1 MRLHVRAFPNSCLLC
16 GGKMQSIGMSR
27 RCFGCTRILLIT
39 AALFVEM
46 MALAGHAGAQEPPVT
61 PKPGTTPKSPATDEH
76 AGTST
81 FLHELAQEAE
91 QKNPQIAASFHAW
104 QASRKVPKQVSALPE
119 TQLSVQQ
126 FSVGSPRPFAG
137 YGNSDFAY
145 IGFGASQDIH
155 FPGKRQLRASVA
167 EHQAASMEAQTDSMR
182 RTVVGNLKMVYFRL
196 AYIQQTLGVLQ
207 RSNEL
212 LSQVQEA
219 TEARYRV
226 GQGNQQDVLKA
237 QLQHTKILQEVA
249 HHHQEEGLLEAQIK
263 QLLGR
268 PQESPDIGAET
279 LTVRRLPY
287 SAAELLQKA
296 REQNPDVHSKQASMR
311 QQETQVELARKNF
324 RPDFNVQYN
333 YEHTGS
339 QTRDYYMATYGIRL
353 PNRGRQKAELAEAQE
368 NQERARKELD
378 AETQRVL
385 SEVQQQYVRAKTS
398 EERLKSYSDGLVPQ
412 SEATF
417 QSALSAYQSN
427 KQDFESLLSS
437 FLDVL
442 NLDLEYRNELVDHES
457 ALAELERMT
466 GVDLP

>member
-1 MRLHVRAFPNSCLLC
+1 
-16 GGKMQSIGMSR
+16 MQSTYLSR
-27 RCFGCTRILLIT
+27 SLFGSTRISLISAAVVVGTMLLPVNG
-39 AALFVEM
+39 AAQQTGNSQQLGSTPESPG
-46 MALAGHAGAQEPPVT
+46 MAQHAGMP
-61 PKPGTTPKSPATDEH
+61 
-76 AGTST
+76 TS
-81 FLHELAQEAE
+81 LRELIQEAE

-104 QASRKVPKQVSALPE
+104 QASRNVPKQASALPE

-137 YGNSDFAY
+137 YSNSDFAY
-145 IGFGASQDIH
+145 IGFGASQDIPY
-155 FPGKRQLRASVA
+155 PGKRQLRGRVA
-167 EHQAASMEAQTDSMR
+167 EHEADSMEAQTDSVR
-182 RTVVGNLKMVYFRL
+182 RAVVGNLKMVYFRL

-207 RSNEL
+207 RSDAL
-212 LSQVQEA
+212 LNQVQEA
-219 TEARYRV
+219 SEARYRV

-249 HHHQEEGLLEAQIK
+249 HHHQEEGRLEAQIK
-263 QLLGR
+263 QVLGR
-268 PQESPDIGAET
+268 PQESADIVAET
-279 LTVRRLPY
+279 LILRTLPY

-296 REQNPDVHSKQASMR
+296 REQNPDVHSKQASIR
-311 QQETQVELARKNF
+311 QQETQVELAHKNF

-339 QTRDYYMATYGIRL
+339 QTRDYYMATFGIRL

-368 NQERARKELD
+368 NQERARQELD
-378 AETQRVL
+378 SESQRVL
-385 SEVQQQYVRAKTS
+385 SEVQQQYVRATTA
-398 EERLKSYSDGLVPQ
+398 EERLKIYSDGLVPQ

-427 KQDFESLLSS
+427 RQDFESLLSG

-442 NLDLEYRNELVDHES
+442 NLDLEYRSELVEHES
-457 ALAELERMT
+457 ALAELERLT

>member
-1 MRLHVRAFPNSCLLC
+1 
-16 GGKMQSIGMSR
+16 MQSTYLSR
-27 RCFGCTRILLIT
+27 SLFGCTRISLISVVVLVGTMVLPAKGT
-39 AALFVEM
+39 AQQIGNSQQSASPPESSG
-46 MALAGHAGAQEPPVT
+46 MA
-61 PKPGTTPKSPATDEH
+61 EH
-76 AGTST
+76 AGKPTS
-81 FLHELAQEAE
+81 LRELIQEAE

-104 QASRKVPKQVSALPE
+104 QASRNVPKQVSALPE

-137 YGNSDFAY
+137 YSNSDFAY
-145 IGFGASQDIH
+145 IGFGASQDIPY
-155 FPGKRQLRASVA
+155 PGKRQLRASVA
-167 EHQAASMEAQTDSMR
+167 EHEAASMEAQTDSVR

-207 RSNEL
+207 RSDKL
-212 LSQVQEA
+212 LNQVQEA
-219 TEARYRV
+219 SEARYRV

-237 QLQHTKILQEVA
+237 QLQHTKILQEIT

-268 PQESPDIGAET
+268 QQESADIVAET
-279 LTVRRLPY
+279 LTIRRLPY

-296 REQNPDVHSKQASMR
+296 REQNPDVRSKQASIR
-311 QQETQVELARKNF
+311 QQETQVELAHKNF
-324 RPDFNVQYN
+324 RPDFNVQYT

-339 QTRDYYMATYGIRL
+339 QTRDYYMATFGIRL

-368 NQERARKELD
+368 NQERARQELD
-378 AETQRVL
+378 AESQRVL
-385 SEVQQQYVRAKTS
+385 AEVQQQFVRAKTS
-398 EERLKSYSDGLVPQ
+398 EDRLKIYSDGLVPQ

-427 KQDFESLLSS
+427 KQDFESLLSG

-442 NLDLEYRNELVDHES
+442 NLDVEYRNELVEHES
-457 ALAELERMT
+457 ALAELERLT